1 MTTTDRDSIPAP
13 SPTTRFLRLP
23 MSSAKEPVTQ
33 AVRMLR
39 GAGVSFEG
47 HLYTYV
53 DGGGTAQVAQAL
65 GVDEHL
71 VVKTLIM
78 EDEQHNPMIVL
89 MHGDRQVSTQALA
102 RTVGAKRIAPC
113 DPKVADKH
121 SGYQVGGTSP
131 FGTRRKMPVYCEAG
145 IAALPLIF
153 VNGGKRGYI
162 LSLATAD
169 ALRILSPTLV
179 GMAT

>member
-1 MTTTDRDSIPAP
+1 MP
-13 SPTTRFLRLP
+13 ST
-23 MSSAKEPVTQ
+23 KEPVTQ
-33 AVRMLR
+33 AVRVLR
-39 GAGVSFEG
+39 AAGVPFQG

-53 DGGGTAQVAQAL
+53 DGGGTAQVASAL

-78 EDEQHNPMIVL
+78 EDDRHNPLIVL

-102 RTVGAKRIAPC
+102 RAIGAKRIAPC

-131 FGTRRKMPVYCEAG
+131 FGTRRQMPVYCEAG
-145 IAALPLIF
+145 IAALPQIYI
-153 VNGGKRGYI
+153 NGGKRGYI
-162 LSLATAD
+162 LSLTTAD
-169 ALRILSPTLV
+169 ALRVLSPTLV
-179 GMAT
+179 AMAS

>member
-1 MTTTDRDSIPAP
+1 MP
-13 SPTTRFLRLP
+13 ST
-23 MSSAKEPVTQ
+23 KEPVTQ
-33 AVRMLR
+33 AVRVLR
-39 GAGVSFEG
+39 AAGVPFQG

-53 DGGGTAQVAQAL
+53 DGGGTAQVASAL

-78 EDEQHNPMIVL
+78 EDERRNPLIVL

-102 RTVGAKRIAPC
+102 RAIGAKRIAPC

-131 FGTRRKMPVYCEAG
+131 FGTRRQMPVYCEAG
-145 IAALPLIF
+145 IAALPQIYI
-153 VNGGKRGYI
+153 NGGKRGYI

-169 ALRILSPTLV
+169 ALRVLSPTLV
-179 GMAT
+179 AMAS

>member
-1 MTTTDRDSIPAP
+1 MP
-13 SPTTRFLRLP
+13 S
-23 MSSAKEPVTQ
+23 SKEPVTQ
-33 AVRMLR
+33 AVRVLR
-39 GAGVSFEG
+39 AAGVPFQG
-47 HLYTYV
+47 HLYAYV
-53 DGGGTAQVAQAL
+53 DGGGTAQVASSL

-78 EDEQHNPMIVL
+78 EDERRNPLIVL

-102 RTVGAKRIAPC
+102 RAIGAKRIAPC

-131 FGTRRKMPVYCEAG
+131 FGTRRQMPVYCEAG
-145 IAALPLIF
+145 IAALPRIYI
-153 VNGGKRGYI
+153 NGGKRGYI

-169 ALRILSPTLV
+169 ALRVLSPTLV
-179 GMAT
+179 AMAS